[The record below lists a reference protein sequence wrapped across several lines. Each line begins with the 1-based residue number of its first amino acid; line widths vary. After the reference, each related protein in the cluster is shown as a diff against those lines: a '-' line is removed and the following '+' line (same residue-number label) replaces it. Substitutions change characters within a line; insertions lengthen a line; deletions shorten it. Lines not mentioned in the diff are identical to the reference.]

1 MNKKKLFHEKKFSC
15 FSRNTNDKQLLDRL
29 KDLQTQL
36 NFLIEKSKRKCYSQ
50 IASKLIDIRK
60 SSATYWSILKSFLV
74 GKNVPFILPIFESNK
89 YIADFKKKLVLFNS
103 FFADQCSLI
112 NNNSQLPLAFSY
124 KTNEKLFSVEIS
136 DDEILKIISKLDP
149 IKHMNM
155 IRSVFSE

>member
-1 MNKKKLFHEKKFSC
+1 MFHEKKFSC
-15 FSRNTNDKQLLDRL
+15 FSRNTNNKQLLDRL

-36 NFLIEKSKRKCYSQ
+36 NSFIEKSKGKCYLQ
-50 IASKLIDIRK
+50 IAGKLTDIRK
-60 SSATYWSILKSFLV
+60 SSETYWSILKSFLV
-74 GKNVPFILPIFESNK
+74 GKNVPFILPILESNK
-89 YIADFKKKLVLFNS
+89 NIPDFKKKLELFNS

-112 NNNSQLPLAFSY
+112 NNNSQLPLAFSH
-124 KTNEKLFSVEIS
+124 KINEKLSSVEIS